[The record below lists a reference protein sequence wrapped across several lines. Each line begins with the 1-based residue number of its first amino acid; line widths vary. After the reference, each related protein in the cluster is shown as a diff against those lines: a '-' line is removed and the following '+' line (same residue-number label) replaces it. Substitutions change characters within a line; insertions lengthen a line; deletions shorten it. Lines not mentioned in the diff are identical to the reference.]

1 MHRLVEIILTCA
13 HIFEMV
19 RYSLSGICIGGVFFR
34 RRQKEKLII
43 SGPFPADPNRL
54 EGDKWR
60 YVILTQLD
68 TEPPPER
75 PPRSRRRRPLHQLHS
90 KQDTVS
96 GCGHWGSVRRRSLGR
111 GSGRR
116 RPPRLG
122 RRDTDVHDKPA
133 QDADQGKSVVPVRTV
148 SIATVKYTRRNGFF
162 DSVDGVMAIVDNMF

>member
-1 MHRLVEIILTCA
+1 MCV
-13 HIFEMV
+13 
-19 RYSLSGICIGGVFFR
+19 GGVFIFR

-43 SGPFPADPNRL
+43 SGPFPADPDRL

-75 PPRSRRRRPLHQLHS
+75 PPRSRRRRPHQPHRP
-90 KQDTVS
+90 DPTS
-96 GCGHWGSVRRRSLGR
+96 GCGHWGSVRRRSFGR

-122 RRDTDVHDKPA
+122 RPGADVHDQPPLGAERKRLPSWHA
-133 QDADQGKSVVPVRTV
+133 VQMFPVSHAVT
-148 SIATVKYTRRNGFF
+148 IKYSRRNGFF
-162 DSVDGVMAIVDNMF
+162 ESVDGVMAIVDNMF